1 MEIEDDSQKDN
12 KMDEGYQRYM
22 RLHAIVEEINSKP
35 VSRTSEWYTEHNHLL
50 NMYDSHFKSGFT
62 DLHPEIT
69 DPTFRANC
77 ARLDL
82 LINKLMKEF
91 DSYHWFSLYDYLQF
105 NKIAIA
111 VVDAVFASVEMADT
125 DDEISNMFAGLSV

>member
-1 MEIEDDSQKDN
+1 MEIDDDIKKDI
-12 KMDEGYQRYM
+12 KMDGGYQRYM
-22 RLHAIVEEINSKP
+22 RLHAIVQEINSKP
-35 VSRTSEWYTEHNHLL
+35 ISRSSEWYTEHNHLL
-50 NMYDSHFKSGFT
+50 HTYDAHFKSGFT

-69 DPTFRANC
+69 DPAFRANC

-105 NKIAIA
+105 NTTAIA
-111 VVDAVFASVEMADT
+111 VCDAVFAAEDMVDA
-125 DDEISNMFAGLSV
+125 DDEISNLFSGLTV